1 MYPSIA
7 HFPQIAFHV
16 PGGDELH
23 FLLNQRPFFLG
34 YSEFDLHRPFPAAH
48 AALLSPCKE
57 GLGHFPT
64 SNFQP
69 PRRRAQG
76 GENTERVPLS
86 YACYSS
92 FRILPTMKAQIC
104 RTLPQ
109 KKKNAIETM
118 RSHSVLLPVLLCA
131 YSFSTSVISLAVAV
145 TIRMPLSLIPSS
157 SASSCR
163 RLVDFSASLFGKK
176 N

>member
-1 MYPSIA
+1 MFRVGTSFIFCSINA
-7 HFPQIAFHV
+7 RSSSVTLNLICTV
-16 PGGDELH
+16 R
-23 FLLNQRPFFLG
+23 FLPLMPRSFL
-34 YSEFDLHRPFPAAH
+34 PA
-48 AALLSPCKE
+48 KRVWD
-57 GLGHFPT
+57 T
-64 SNFQP
+64 SQQAIFS
-69 PRRRAQG
+69 RRAAG
-76 GENTERVPLS
+76 RRGRKYGKGTPFL
-86 YACYSS
+86 CLLFIFLYS
-92 FRILPTMKAQIC
+92 PTMKAQIC

-109 KKKNAIETM
+109 KKKNAIETI
-118 RSHSVLLPVLLCA
+118 RFHSVLFPVLLCA

>member
-1 MYPSIA
+1 MFRVGTSFIFCSINA
-7 HFPQIAFHV
+7 RSSSVTLNLICTV
-16 PGGDELH
+16 R
-23 FLLNQRPFFLG
+23 FLPLIPRSFL
-34 YSEFDLHRPFPAAH
+34 PA
-48 AALLSPCKE
+48 KE

-76 GENTERVPLS
+76 RKYGRGTPFLCLLFIFS
-86 YACYSS
+86 YS
-92 FRILPTMKAQIC
+92 PTMKAQIC

-109 KKKNAIETM
+109 KKKNAIETI
-118 RSHSVLLPVLLCA
+118 RFHSVLLPVLLCA

-145 TIRMPLSLIPSS
+145 TIRMPLSLMPSS

-163 RLVDFSASLFGKK
+163 RLVDFSALLLGKK